1 MAARSTTSEF
11 QPSPP
16 FARIRAK
23 NQGQPTGAINLHQN
37 TPTRA
42 MNPGPNMCCAP
53 TGGTTTGKSI
63 RPKAG

>member
-1 MAARSTTSEF
+1 MATRSTTSEY
-11 QPSPP
+11 QPIPP
-16 FARIRAK
+16 ANRIRSR
-23 NQGQPTGAINLHQN
+23 NQGQPTGKISLHQN
-37 TPTRA
+37 TPTRT